1 MISEV
6 RKFKSSRNMS
16 IKDRIDNIKINTSL
30 NNAKLLKDSIID
42 ILSCTSANNID
53 VEINNDDFDIEITP
67 VSNDKV
73 LRKL

>member
-1 MISEV
+1 MISKV